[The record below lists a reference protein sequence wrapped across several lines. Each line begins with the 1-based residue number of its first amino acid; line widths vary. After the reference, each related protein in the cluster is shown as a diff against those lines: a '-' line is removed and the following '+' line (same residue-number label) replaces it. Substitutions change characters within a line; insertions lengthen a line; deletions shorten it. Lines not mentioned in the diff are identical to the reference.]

1 VVTKF
6 DFMTKGFIFD
16 MDGTMVDNMM
26 THHRAWQIKLRE
38 LGLDMSLEEV
48 HRTIHGKN
56 EEIIERLFGTR
67 FTPEQRRQIAWEK
80 EERYRQ
86 VFLPELKLIDGLEAF
101 LTDCLSKNIPLSI
114 GTAAPPGNVN
124 FVMNNLNLHPFFKK
138 VVNSADVSL
147 GKPNPEVFEKAA
159 AGIGIPLSNCL
170 VFEDSPI
177 GATTAFNA
185 GCPVIVVLTT
195 HGEAEFAHL
204 SNVVKFINDYTEL
217 TVEEVLGFLEKAVS
231 I

>member
-1 VVTKF
+1 
-6 DFMTKGFIFD
+6 MTKGFIFD

-38 LGLDMSLEEV
+38 LGLEMLLHDV

-56 EEIIERLFGTR
+56 EEIIERLFGDR
-67 FTPEQRRQIAWEK
+67 FTPEQRRQIAGEK
-80 EERYRQ
+80 EERYRE
-86 VFLPELKLIDGLEAF
+86 VFLPELKLIDGLQDF
-101 LTDCLSKNIPLSI
+101 LNDCVSKNIPLSI

-124 FVMNNLNLHPFFKK
+124 FVMNNLNLHQFFKK
-138 VVNSADVSL
+138 VVNSDDVSL

-159 AGIGIPLSNCL
+159 EGMNIPLSNCL
-170 VFEDSPI
+170 IFEDSPI

-195 HGEAEFAHL
+195 HKRAEFEHL
-204 SNVVKFINDYTEL
+204 PNVVKYINDYTEIAI
-217 TVEEVLGFLEKAVS
+217 EEVLGFIGKGVE